1 MYIKRSMINAALAE
15 MNEKMISLRAI
26 TVSLLALQMSFDT
39 AIYLTSI
46 VHFVESIAPGRSS
59 YFLDVAQACGAAAQI
74 VVSLSIGY
82 IARWMNTMKWVA
94 LPIIALSAVGNFLY
108 SCAGAGALN
117 SAWIVVAGRVLSGIA
132 SGSGGIAYS
141 YIATVYPSAKE
152 SVFGYRV
159 FRNSIA
165 VYMILAQLLSIAF
178 SYCDFKVGDYHINSM
193 NAPTFITSFL
203 VSGTVIVL
211 AVIMENP
218 NPSANLQAKQ
228 SEQKLP
234 EEVKQAD
241 YKKEFN
247 IHHSWDTYC
256 IPFLIILENFI
267 ASFLISIL
275 MYMFPLFYT
284 LHVGW
289 KTLYQSIGLV
299 IVLFISTIISIL
311 IPYTLSK
318 KRDTDYAFILLECHT
333 VVISLIFEAVG
344 FTLMVSTYVCFKPSQ
359 SLGYAVGFTIG
370 MICVFTGYN
379 CSASCLPSIY
389 KQTIPKH
396 LMSVTLP
403 FMVAVT
409 SLGKL
414 LAPIICEQIYNS
426 PAKGGMANGL
436 GLILTAAGLFT
447 ILLVIYK
454 LKQKKA
460 NYSL

>member
-1 MYIKRSMINAALAE
+1 MKCFILIPVPTEMFGRMIG
-15 MNEKMISLRAI
+15 LREV

-46 VHFVESIAPGRSS
+46 VHFVESIAPARSA

-82 IARWMNTMKWVA
+82 VASWAKTMKWVA
-94 LPIIALSAVGNFLY
+94 LPIISLSAVGNFLY
-108 SCAGAGALN
+108 SCAGPGAIN
-117 SAWIVVAGRVLSGIA
+117 SAWVVVVGRIFSGMA

-141 YIATVYPSAKE
+141 YIAAVYPSTKG

-165 VYMILAQLLSIAF
+165 LYMMLAQILSIAF
-178 SYCDFKVGDYHINSM
+178 SYCDFKVGDYNINSM

-203 VSGTVIVL
+203 VSATVIIL

-218 NPSANLQAKQ
+218 RPSSKTKQ
-228 SEQKLP
+228 SQQDHP
-234 EEVKQAD
+234 EECNEHTSEKSSSKLNQLW
-241 YKKEFN
+241 
-247 IHHSWDTYC
+247 STYS
-256 IPFLIILENFI
+256 IPLLTILENFI

-275 MYMFPLFYT
+275 MYIFPLYYT
-284 LHVGW
+284 LLVKW

-299 IVLFISTIISIL
+299 IVLFSSTIISIL
-311 IPYTLSK
+311 IPYTLPK
-318 KRDTDYAFILLECHT
+318 KPDTSYAFMLMECHT
-333 VVISLIFEAVG
+333 VGISLIFEAVG
-344 FTLMVSTYVCFKPSQ
+344 FALMISTYVCFKHAQ
-359 SLGYAVGFTIG
+359 SIGYAIGFTIG
-370 MICVFTGYN
+370 MTCVFTGYN

-426 PAKGGMANGL
+426 PAGGGMATGI
-436 GLILTAAGLFT
+436 GLILTACGLF
-447 ILLVIYK
+447 IIMLVIYK
-454 LKQKKA
+454 LKLKQ
-460 NYSL
+460 NDYSLQ